1 MHCLIHA
8 SAWRRLDDP
17 RATMSLDFGK
27 YSGSTASLRILVEN
41 LRTNKLVVISFAIM
55 TVVAV
60 SALLAPWIAPQNPFD
75 LTQLSLWD
83 SRLPPGSVGRDGMFY
98 VLGTDDQGRD
108 IFSAVL
114 YGLRISL
121 SVALTATA
129 IAVLI
134 GVLLGAVAGFY
145 GGRIDATI
153 MRVVDFQLGFP
164 AILIALILL
173 AMLGRGVDRVVL
185 ALVAVQWAYYART
198 VRSVAMVE
206 RNKDYI
212 EAALGL
218 GLGKLR
224 VLIRHLIPN
233 CLSSLVVLAT
243 IEMASAITLEATLS
257 FLGLGTP
264 ITAPSLGLL
273 IANGYQYMLSGMFWI
288 SFYPGLALL
297 VTVMSINIAGDWLR
311 DALNPRLQR

>member
-1 MHCLIHA
+1 
-8 SAWRRLDDP
+8 
-17 RATMSLDFGK
+17 MSLDFNNSGGPMQGVGK
-27 YSGSTASLRILVEN
+27 WAEGLQA
-41 LRTNKLVVISFAIM
+41 NKLAAISALALGIIV
-55 TVVAV
+55 T

-83 SRLPPGSVGRDGMFY
+83 SRLPPGSVGRGGTLY
-98 VLGTDDQGRD
+98 LLGTDDQGRD
-108 IFSAVL
+108 ILSAIL

-121 SVALTATA
+121 SVAFIATV

-134 GVLLGAVAGFY
+134 GVTLGATAAFW
-145 GGRIDATI
+145 GGRVDAVI
-153 MRVVDFQLGFP
+153 MRIVDFQLGFP

-173 AMLGRGVDRVVL
+173 SVLGRGVDRVIL

-198 VRSVAMVE
+198 VRGVALVE

-224 VLIRHLIPN
+224 VLMRHLIPN
-233 CLSSLVVLAT
+233 CLSSLVVVAT
-243 IEMASAITLEATLS
+243 VEMASAITLEATLS

-288 SFYPGLALL
+288 SFYPGVALL
-297 VTVMSINIAGDWLR
+297 ITVMSVNIAGDWLR
-311 DALNPRLQR
+311 DTFNPRLQR

>member
-1 MHCLIHA
+1 
-8 SAWRRLDDP
+8 
-17 RATMSLDFGK
+17 MSLDLNDSGGSMQGVGK
-27 YSGSTASLRILVEN
+27 WAESLQA
-41 LRTNKLVVISFAIM
+41 NKLAAISALALGIIV
-55 TVVAV
+55 T

-83 SRLPPGSVGRDGMFY
+83 SRLPPGSIGRGGTLY
-98 VLGTDDQGRD
+98 LLGTDDQGRD
-108 IFSAVL
+108 ILSAIL

-121 SVALTATA
+121 SVAFTATV

-134 GVLLGAVAGFY
+134 GVTLGATAAFW
-145 GGRIDATI
+145 GGRVDAVI
-153 MRVVDFQLGFP
+153 MRIVDFQLGFP

-173 AMLGRGVDRVVL
+173 SILGRGVDRVIL

-198 VRSVAMVE
+198 VRGVALVE

-224 VLIRHLIPN
+224 VLMRHLIPN
-233 CLSSLVVLAT
+233 CLSSLVVVAT
-243 IEMASAITLEATLS
+243 VEMASAVTLEATLS

-273 IANGYQYMLSGMFWI
+273 IANGYHYMLSGMFWI
-288 SFYPGLALL
+288 SFYPGVALL
-297 VTVMSINIAGDWLR
+297 ITVMSVNIAGD
-311 DALNPRLQR
+311 

>member
-1 MHCLIHA
+1 
-8 SAWRRLDDP
+8 
-17 RATMSLDFGK
+17 MSLGFGN
-27 YSGSTASLRILVEN
+27 YSSSMEG
-41 LRTNKLVVISFAIM
+41 LRTLAGSLLANKLAVISVLVLGIIVM
-55 TVVAV
+55 

-83 SRLPPGSVGRDGMFY
+83 SRLPPGSVGRGGTLY
-98 VLGTDDQGRD
+98 LLGTDDQGRD
-108 IFSAVL
+108 ILSAIL

-121 SVALTATA
+121 SVAFSATV

-134 GVLLGAVAGFY
+134 GVALGATAAFC

-153 MRVVDFQLGFP
+153 MRIVDFQLGFP

-173 AMLGRGVDRVVL
+173 SILGRGVDRVIL

-198 VRSVAMVE
+198 VRGVALVE
-206 RNKDYI
+206 RSKDYI

-218 GLGKLR
+218 GLGKFR
-224 VLIRHLIPN
+224 VLMRHLIPN
-233 CLSSLVVLAT
+233 CLSSLVVIAT
-243 IEMASAITLEATLS
+243 IEMASAVTLEATLS

-273 IANGYQYMLSGMFWI
+273 IANGYQYMLSGRFWI

-297 VTVMSINIAGDWLR
+297 ITVMSVNIAGDWLR